1 MTLICIGLSHH
12 SAPVELREQLTFPAE
27 RLPQALGM
35 LAAGIGQHDGLREAT
50 LLSTCNRTELY
61 VLVDAAPPGAIPMLA
76 ERLIALGGADAAA
89 VGPHLYTL
97 TGPAVVRHLMRVAVG
112 LDAMVVGEAEIQGQV
127 RQASE
132 AAATAGAAG
141 VMLDGLF
148 TAARRAARRA
158 RHETRIGQGAASVP
172 SAAVQLA
179 ERITGG
185 LAEREILL
193 VGAGKMGLLTAQQLL
208 RLGAARIVVSNRSF
222 ARARDLA
229 GQWGGQALPLAR
241 VAEALRRADVVLSST
256 GAPGFV
262 IRKAEVQAALAERES
277 PHPLLLIDMAVPRDV
292 DPAVRGLPGV
302 TLVDLDDIQAR
313 VAATLEER
321 HLDIPRV
328 EALIDE
334 ETSAFMRLLAQRDVQ
349 PTVAGLHRWAEAVG
363 RAELAH
369 ALRRLGPLA
378 PEGRAVLEAMVQ
390 GLVGKMIHPAI
401 AELKRQAGKPQGK
414 AVAEEIARLFGLT
427 PSGVGEPQTVWSLP
441 PAEGLVEASS
451 GSRAALLPEERG

>member
-12 SAPVELREQLTFPAE
+12 SAPLDLREQLSFPAE

-35 LAAGIGQHDGLREAT
+35 LAAGIGQHDGLREAA

-61 VLVDAAPPGAIPMLA
+61 VLVDAAPPGAIQMLA

-89 VGPHLYTL
+89 VAPHLYAL

-127 RQASE
+127 RQAGE
-132 AAATAGAAG
+132 AATAAGAAG
-141 VMLDGLF
+141 PMLEGLF

-158 RHETRIGQGAASVP
+158 RRETRIGQGAASVP

-179 ERITGG
+179 EGITGG
-185 LAEREILL
+185 LSEREILL

-222 ARARDLA
+222 GRASELA
-229 GQWGGQALPLAR
+229 AQWGGEALPLAR

-262 IRKAEVQAALAERES
+262 IGSVAVRAALAERES

-292 DPAVRGLPGV
+292 DPAVRDLPGV

-313 VAATLEER
+313 VAATLVER

-328 EALIDE
+328 EALFDE
-334 ETSAFMRLLAQRDVQ
+334 ETAAFMRLLAQRDVQ
-349 PTVAGLHRWAEAVG
+349 PTIAGLHRWAEAMG
-363 RAELAH
+363 RAELDRAI
-369 ALRRLGPLA
+369 RRLGPVE
-378 PEGRAVLEAMVQ
+378 PERRMVLEAMVQ

-414 AVAEEIARLFGLT
+414 ALAEEVVRLFGLEAT
-427 PSGVGEPQTVWSLP
+427 GAGQPRAVWSLP
-441 PAEGLVEASS
+441 SAEGSRETPAEARGV
-451 GSRAALLPEERG
+451 LLPEEMG